1 MKSIYEI
8 INILNYRGY
17 LRFVP
22 DEVWIRYRYKQVF
35 KKKLDLH
42 CPQTFNEKMQWIK
55 LNYKNPICSEM
66 VDKIQ
71 AKKYVDSILGGG
83 YTIPTLGVWDSFD
96 KIDWDLLPDQFVL
109 KCNHDSGGLV
119 ICRDK
124 SKLDKGAARKK
135 IMKCLKTNYFWH
147 GREWVYKNIKP
158 QILAEA
164 YMEDSGS
171 RQLNDYKFYCFNG
184 SVKCLYVSTGMENH
198 NTARIGFYDL
208 NFEKMP
214 FCRTDYLT
222 FEHDPKKPDNFE
234 KMIQIA
240 ERLSAG
246 FPFLRV
252 DLYEINGKVYFSE
265 LTFIPCSGWMTIEPE
280 KWDYIMGEWLKL
292 SNNYK

>member
-42 CPQTFNEKMQWIK
+42 HPQTFNEKMQWIK
-55 LNYKNPICSEM
+55 LNYKNPVCSEM

-158 QILAEA
+158 QILAET

-171 RQLNDYKFYCFNG
+171 GQLNDYKFYCFNG
-184 SVKCLYVSTGMENH
+184 RVKCLYVSTGLENH

-234 KMIQIA
+234 EMIQIA

>member
-1 MKSIYEI
+1 MSI
-8 INILNYRGY
+8 
-17 LRFVP
+17 
-22 DEVWIRYRYKQVF
+22 VF
-35 KKKLDLH
+35 
-42 CPQTFNEKMQWIK
+42 W
-55 LNYKNPICSEM
+55 
-66 VDKIQ
+66 
-71 AKKYVDSILGGG
+71 GG

-158 QILAEA
+158 QILAET

-171 RQLNDYKFYCFNG
+171 GQLNDYKFYCFNG
-184 SVKCLYVSTGMENH
+184 RVKCLYVSTGLENH

-234 KMIQIA
+234 EMIQIA

>member
-22 DEVWIRYRYKQVF
+22 AEVWIRYRYKQVF

-42 CPQTFNEKMQWIK
+42 HPQTFNEKMQWMK
-55 LNYKNPICSEM
+55 LNYKNPICSAM

-158 QILAEA
+158 QILAET

-171 RQLNDYKFYCFNG
+171 GQLNDYKFYCFNG
-184 SVKCLYVSTGMENH
+184 RVKCLYVSNGLENH

-234 KMIQIA
+234 EMIQIA

-252 DLYEINGKVYFSE
+252 DLYEINGKIYFSE

>member
-1 MKSIYEI
+1 M
-8 INILNYRGY
+8 
-17 LRFVP
+17 
-22 DEVWIRYRYKQVF
+22 
-35 KKKLDLH
+35 
-42 CPQTFNEKMQWIK
+42 
-55 LNYKNPICSEM
+55 
-66 VDKIQ
+66 
-71 AKKYVDSILGGG
+71 
-83 YTIPTLGVWDSFD
+83 
-96 KIDWDLLPDQFVL
+96 
-109 KCNHDSGGLV
+109 V

-158 QILAEA
+158 QILAET

-171 RQLNDYKFYCFNG
+171 GQLNDYKFYCFNG
-184 SVKCLYVSTGMENH
+184 RVKCLYVSTGLENH

-234 KMIQIA
+234 EMIQIA